1 MPPQA
6 ASEDAPEKESRSR
19 SRSTEAR
26 AGRGEGESG
35 DGSSDSAAVVAAAAA
50 AAARAAAA
58 RKAAADDVNSTLTR
72 LMPAASKVRTTYAPV
87 VTGQEAAAAAAAA
100 ADARTKLQQSLNA
113 MFQPPPPSSP
123 PPAAQGGASN
133 GAPPQ
138 PAGAP
143 LTPQPPAPSARA
155 TVHSESDRIAR
166 RLFINNI
173 PPGTTEADICGFF
186 NGALLAVNAQTGFTD
201 LSLASDKPQL
211 LPVERCEGL
220 HENARHCF
228 LDLRSHEWVVLCL
241 KLDGITFN
249 NNSLRVMRPKEYV
262 LPPGGDPA
270 KTVHIPELERNP
282 NVCFSLVRFIPK
294 CLVTRRPQE
303 NEVRATAPPR
313 NADCKLYIQNL
324 PQEMGEDQVRD
335 LLEQFGKLRVLNLI
349 KNRQT
354 GKHRGYGFFEYED
367 PDVTDQAIE
376 SLNGFVCGASV
387 LSVQRSN
394 FMPDLIPIKPH
405 TTDVTS
411 LPSSTSYAVLSDPVV
426 AIQVRA
432 GRTIGEKPSR
442 VVQLLNTIYPEDVM
456 TDSSHEAAIKD
467 IRSEAEKYG
476 PLEEVVIP
484 RPNEDLSYKPG
495 VGKVFLVY
503 GDVTSARRAQYML
516 NGRRFDQTRV
526 VCAAF
531 FPEQRYKEGHYTLT

>member
-6 ASEDAPEKESRSR
+6 ASDDAPEKKSRSR

-26 AGRGEGESG
+26 LGGESGDNG

-87 VTGQEAAAAAAAA
+87 MAPQDAAAAAAAA
-100 ADARTKLQQSLNA
+100 ADARTKLAQSLNA

-123 PPAAQGGASN
+123 PPAAQPGAN
-133 GAPPQ
+133 
-138 PAGAP
+138 AGAP
-143 LTPQPPAPSARA
+143 LPPPGAPPNALAPQPSARA

-173 PPGTTEADICGFF
+173 PPGTTEADMCGFF

-201 LSLASDKPQL
+201 LTTASDKPHL

-220 HENARHCF
+220 QENGRYCF
-228 LDLRSHEWVVLCL
+228 IDLRSHEWVVLCL

-249 NNSLRVMRPKEYV
+249 NNSLRIMRPKEYV
-262 LPPGGDPA
+262 QPPGGDPA

-282 NVCFSLVRFIPK
+282 
-294 CLVTRRPQE
+294 RPQE

-313 NADCKLYIQNL
+313 SADCKLYIQNL

-376 SLNGFVCGASV
+376 SLNGFVCGAAV

-394 FMPDLIPIKPH
+394 FMPDLLPIKQH
-405 TTDVTS
+405 TTEVTS

-432 GRTIGEKPSR
+432 GRAIGEKPSR

-456 TDSSHEAAIKD
+456 TDASHEAAVKD

-484 RPNEDLSYKPG
+484 RPNADLSYKPG

-503 GDVTSARRAQYML
+503 ADLTSARRAQYML

-531 FPEQRYKEGHYTLT
+531 FPEQRFKEGHYTLT

>member
-6 ASEDAPEKESRSR
+6 ASEDAPEKKSRSR

-26 AGRGEGESG
+26 VGGGAGENG
-35 DGSSDSAAVVAAAAA
+35 DGGSDSSAVVAAAAA

-100 ADARTKLQQSLNA
+100 ADARSKLAQSLNA

-123 PPAAQGGASN
+123 PPTNQGGANN
-133 GAPPQ
+133 GAPAP
-138 PAGAP
+138 PAGVPPSPQAP
-143 LTPQPPAPSARA
+143 PPSAR
-155 TVHSESDRIAR
+155 
-166 RLFINNI
+166 
-173 PPGTTEADICGFF
+173 TTEADICGFF

-220 HENARHCF
+220 QENGRYCF

-249 NNSLRVMRPKEYV
+249 NNSLKVMRPKEYV
-262 LPPGGDPA
+262 QPPGGDPA

-282 NVCFSLVRFIPK
+282 KP
-294 CLVTRRPQE
+294 PE

-313 NADCKLYIQNL
+313 SADCKLYIQNL

-354 GKHRGYGFFEYED
+354 GQHRGYGFFEYED

-376 SLNGFVCGASV
+376 SLNGFVCGATV

-394 FMPDLIPIKPH
+394 FMPDILPTKQH
-405 TTDVTS
+405 TTEVTS

-442 VVQLLNTIYPEDVM
+442 IVQLLNTIYPEDVM
-456 TDSSHEAAIKD
+456 TDSSHDAAVKD

-476 PLEEVVIP
+476 PLEEVIIP

-503 GDVTSARRAQYML
+503 GDVTSARRAQLML

-531 FPEQRYKEGHYTLT
+531 FPEQRFKEGHYTLT

>member
-26 AGRGEGESG
+26 VGGGTGESG
-35 DGSSDSAAVVAAAAA
+35 DGSDSSAVVAAAAA

-58 RKAAADDVNSTLTR
+58 RKAAADDMNSTLTR
-72 LMPAASKVRTTYAPV
+72 LMPAASKVKTTYAPV
-87 VTGQEAAAAAAAA
+87 IAPQDAAAAAAAA
-100 ADARTKLQQSLNA
+100 ADARSKLAQSLNA

-123 PPAAQGGASN
+123 PPAAQAGANSSAPTPPP
-133 GAPPQ
+133 GAPPSTQ
-138 PAGAP
+138 A
-143 LTPQPPAPSARA
+143 PAPSARA
-155 TVHSESDRIAR
+155 TVHTESDRIAR
-166 RLFINNI
+166 RLFIHNI

-220 HENARHCF
+220 QENGRFCF

-249 NNSLRVMRPKEYV
+249 NNSLKVMRPKEYV
-262 LPPGGDPA
+262 QPPGGDPA
-270 KTVHIPELERNP
+270 KTVHIPELERT
-282 NVCFSLVRFIPK
+282 PK
-294 CLVTRRPQE
+294 PPE

-313 NADCKLYIQNL
+313 SADCKLYIQNL

-376 SLNGFVCGASV
+376 SLNGFVCGATV

-394 FMPDLIPIKPH
+394 FMPDLLPTKQH
-405 TTDVTS
+405 TTEVTA

-442 VVQLLNTIYPEDVM
+442 IVQLLNTVYPEDVM
-456 TDSSHEAAIKD
+456 TDASHEAAVKD

-476 PLEEVVIP
+476 PLEDVVIP

-503 GDVTSARRAQYML
+503 GDVTSARRAQLML

-531 FPEQRYKEGHYTLT
+531 FPEERFKEGHYTLT

>member
-6 ASEDAPEKESRSR
+6 ANDDDSNKRSRSR
-19 SRSTEAR
+19 SRSADLGRPSEAR
-26 AGRGEGESG
+26 PNDEGG
-35 DGSSDSAAVVAAAAA
+35 KSSAVVAAAAA

-58 RKAAADDVNSTLTR
+58 RKASTDDSKGTFMK
-72 LMPAASKVRTTYAPV
+72 LMPAASKIRTAYAPV
-87 VTGQEAAAAAAAA
+87 LSGQDVVAAAAAA
-100 ADARTKLQQSLNA
+100 ADARDKLTQSLNA
-113 MFQPPPPSSP
+113 MFQPPPPASP
-123 PPAAQGGASN
+123 PPAATVEAANSAPSPGGA
-133 GAPPQ
+133 AHL
-138 PAGAP
+138 A
-143 LTPQPPAPSARA
+143 QPPPPPLRKTTTHAEA
-155 TVHSESDRIAR
+155 DRNAR
-166 RLFINNI
+166 RLFVHNI
-173 PPGTTEADICGFF
+173 PPGTTQADICGFF

-201 LSLASDKPQL
+201 LAIAGDKPQL
-211 LPVERCEGL
+211 LPVEKCDGL
-220 HENARHCF
+220 QENGRFCF
-228 LDLRSHEWVVLCL
+228 LELRSHEWVVLCL
-241 KLDGITFN
+241 KLDGIAFN
-249 NNSLRVMRPKEYV
+249 SNTLRVMRPKDYV

-270 KTVHIPELERNP
+270 KSILIPELER
-282 NVCFSLVRFIPK
+282 VAK
-294 CLVTRRPQE
+294 QEE
-303 NEVRATAPPR
+303 NEVRASAPPR
-313 NADCKLYIQNL
+313 QADCKLYIQNL

-376 SLNGFVCGASV
+376 ALNGFVCGASV

-394 FMPDLIPIKPH
+394 FMPDLLPTKQH
-405 TTDVTS
+405 TTEVTA

-432 GRTIGEKPSR
+432 GRAIGEKPSR
-442 VVQLLNTIYPEDVM
+442 IVQLLNAIYQEDLM
-456 TDSSHEAAIKD
+456 TEASCEAALKD

-503 GDVTSARRAQYML
+503 GDVTSARKAQLML
-516 NGRRFDQTRV
+516 NGRRFDQTRT

>member
-1 MPPQA
+1 MPPSA
-6 ASEDAPEKESRSR
+6 ASDDGPERRSRSR
-19 SRSTEAR
+19 SRSVEDR
-26 AGRGEGESG
+26 RGEVAG
-35 DGSSDSAAVVAAAAA
+35 DCAEGGSDSAAVAAAAAA

-58 RKAAADDVNSTLTR
+58 RKAAGDDKNSTLTR
-72 LMPAASKVRTTYAPV
+72 LMPAASKIRTTYAPV
-87 VTGQEAAAAAAAA
+87 VSVQDAAAVAAAA
-100 ADARTKLQQSLNA
+100 ADARTKLAQSLNA

-123 PPAAQGGASN
+123 PPATEGGGN
-133 GAPPQ
+133 GGAPP
-138 PAGAP
+138 PPSGAP
-143 LTPQPPAPSARA
+143 PTAHPAAPSARA
-155 TVHSESDRIAR
+155 VTHSESDRIAR
-166 RLFINNI
+166 RLFISNI

-186 NGALLAVNAQTGFTD
+186 NGALLAVNAQTGYTD

-220 HENARHCF
+220 QENSRHCF

-249 NNSLRVMRPKEYV
+249 NNSLKVLRPKEYV
-262 LPPGGDPA
+262 QPPGGDPA
-270 KTVHIPELERNP
+270 KTVHIPELERGT
-282 NVCFSLVRFIPK
+282 K
-294 CLVTRRPQE
+294 PQQ

-313 NADCKLYIQNL
+313 SADCKLYIQNL
-324 PQEMGEDQVRD
+324 PPEMGEDQVRD

-367 PDVTDQAIE
+367 PEVTDQAIE
-376 SLNGFVCGASV
+376 ALNGFVCGASV

-394 FMPDLIPIKPH
+394 FMPDLLPTKQH
-405 TTDVTS
+405 TTEVTA

-442 VVQLLNTIYPEDVM
+442 VVQLLNTIYPEDIM
-456 TDSSHEAAIKD
+456 TDSSHEAAVKD
-467 IRSEAEKYG
+467 TRSEAEKYG
-476 PLEEVVIP
+476 PLEEVLIP

-531 FPEQRYKEGHYTLT
+531 FPEQKFKDGQYTLT